1 MIVEGKDIEKDK
13 DFIFSEPWQ
22 AELFAITLN
31 LHEKGLF
38 NWNSWTEKLGSSLK
52 RDNNNSKDN
61 LEYYF
66 LSWLS
71 ALEGILLEK
80 KVTELAKIAMIEK
93 AWKEAISKTPHG
105 TKVESSDKVL
115 DSIL

>member
-1 MIVEGKDIEKDK
+1 MRVERKDIEKDK
-13 DFIFSEPWQ
+13 DLIFSEPWQ

-38 NWNSWTEKLGSSLK
+38 NWNSWTKKLGSSLK
-52 RDNNNSKDN
+52 RDNNNSTDN

-71 ALEGILLEK
+71 ALEETLLEMK
-80 KVTELAKIAMIEK
+80 ITELTKIASIEK
-93 AWKEAISKTPHG
+93 AWKDAISKTPHG
-105 TKVESSDKVL
+105 KKVEISDKVL

>member
-1 MIVEGKDIEKDK
+1 MTIEATDLEKGK

-38 NWNSWTEKLGSSLK
+38 NWASWTEKLGGSLK
-52 RDNNNSKDN
+52 RDKNTSKDD
-61 LEYYF
+61 LEHYF

-71 ALEGILLEK
+71 ALEETLLEK
-80 KVTELAKIAMIEK
+80 KVTELTKIVTIEK
-93 AWKEAISKTPHG
+93 AWKDAISKTPHG
-105 TKVESSDKVL
+105 KKVEISGKVL
-115 DSIL
+115 NSIL